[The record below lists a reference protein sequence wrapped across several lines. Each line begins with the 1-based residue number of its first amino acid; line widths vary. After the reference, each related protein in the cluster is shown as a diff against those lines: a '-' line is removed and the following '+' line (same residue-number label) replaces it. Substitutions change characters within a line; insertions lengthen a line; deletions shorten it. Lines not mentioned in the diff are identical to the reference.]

1 MISSGEVNGGNVG
14 DVLTGF
20 GSFVGMAPSPF
31 GETGSA
37 LLALGGGIASETHKA
52 QKEKEK

>member
-52 QKEKEK
+52 QKEREK